1 MSNQT
6 NKVIKDM
13 NNKVVGTIRT
23 HGNVTRLTD
32 VNNRTVG
39 TYNNKT
45 NVTYN
50 GGNGGKA
57 IGQGDQLIK
66 IRL

>member
-1 MSNQT
+1 MS

-13 NNKVVGTIRT
+13 NNKTVGTIRT
-23 HGNVTRLTD
+23 QGNVTRLTD

-39 TYNNKT
+39 TYNSKT
-45 NVTYN
+45 NVTYT
-50 GGNGGKA
+50 GGKP
-57 IGQGDQLIK
+57 IGQGDQLLR